1 MLTRLFRE
9 ILGRIFRSNVRSAST
24 DEAELT
30 RCFSDGNLGQAQSL
44 CDSILQIDS
53 KNPTAL
59 LIAGI
64 ISHRRGD
71 AASAVN
77 LLTRATQ
84 VSTDPQIE
92 LNLARVLRDLG
103 RDDDALRHYL
113 RALGADPGLFEAHLA
128 AGIIFFRKSDFA
140 RAESHFRAAVSIRPE
155 SAEAEN
161 WLTYLLDIEL
171 RFEELIAHQRRM
183 QRLLPN
189 DGRSIMLAL
198 LVPRHY
204 HSVEQIRDTR
214 ARLTREI
221 RDLLDGPP
229 LHVADPAQ
237 DIGVATF
244 SLAYHG
250 ENDRELQQLAAQ
262 LCRKAYQPKHS
273 APLERRRRGKI
284 RIGFF
289 SEHFNNHPIGRL
301 NLGLITHLS
310 RRDFELCVFSFARH
324 QDAIAQRIRAAADRY
339 IAFENEPLAT
349 IEAVVAKQELD
360 VLFYP
365 DIGMDPLAYFL
376 AYSRLAPVQCVT
388 WGHPVTTGID
398 TIDYFISA
406 DAIEPSDA
414 ADHYSEQ
421 LVRLPA
427 FFLPAYEKPP
437 LLTAVKSRE
446 QFGLRDDRHL
456 YICPQSLFKLHPD
469 FDWAI
474 GEILRRDPKGEVLLI
489 HDAYPMPAA
498 TLRERWR
505 RNFPDV
511 EERVKFMPRM
521 PWLDCLNLMAVS
533 DVMLDTFH
541 FGGGNTTYEG
551 LAMGTPIVTLPASYL
566 RGRFTLGCYLEMG
579 LNECVARTPQHYVD
593 LAVHLAQERDYRE
606 HVSRKIVATRDV
618 LFENVGAVRALD
630 DFLLRVC
637 PAGK

>member
-1 MLTRLFRE
+1 MLARLFRE
-9 ILGRIFRSNVRSAST
+9 ILGRISRPDIRSPST
-24 DEAELT
+24 AVAE
-30 RCFSDGNLGQAQSL
+30 
-44 CDSILQIDS
+44 
-53 KNPTAL
+53 
-59 LIAGI
+59 
-64 ISHRRGD
+64 
-71 AASAVN
+71 
-77 LLTRATQ
+77 LTRATQ
-84 VSTDPQIE
+84 VSTDPQFA
-92 LNLARVLRDLG
+92 LNLARALQDLG
-103 RDDDALRHYL
+103 RDDEALSHYL
-113 RALGADPGLFEAHLA
+113 RVLDADSGVFEAHLA
-128 AGIIFFRKSDFA
+128 VGIIFFRKSDFA
-140 RAESHFRAAVSIRPE
+140 RAESHFRAAVGIRPE

-171 RFEELIAHQRRM
+171 RFEELIAHQKHM
-183 QRLLPN
+183 QRRLPN

-250 ENDRELQQLAAQ
+250 ENDRELQQLVAQ
-262 LCRKAYQPKHS
+262 LCRKAYQPKHGV
-273 APLERRRRGKI
+273 PLERRQRGKI

-289 SEHFNNHPIGRL
+289 SEHLNNHPIGRL
-301 NLGLITHLS
+301 NQGLITRLS
-310 RRDFELCVFSFARH
+310 RQDFELCVFSFARH
-324 QDAIAQRIRAAADRY
+324 QDPVAQRVRAAADRY
-339 IAFENEPLAT
+339 LAFENEPLAR
-349 IEAVVAKQELD
+349 IEAVVAEQELD

-406 DAIEPSDA
+406 DAIEPPGA
-414 ADHYSEQ
+414 AGHYSEQ

-427 FFLPAYEKPP
+427 FFLPAYEQPP
-437 LLTAVKSRE
+437 PLTAVKSRE

-474 GEILRRDPKGEVLLI
+474 GEILRRDPNGEVLLI

-498 TLRERWR
+498 MLRERFR
-505 RNFPDV
+505 GNFPDV
-511 EERVKFMPRM
+511 EDRVKFMPRM

-541 FGGGNTTYEG
+541 FGGGNTSYEG
-551 LAMGTPIVTLPASYL
+551 LAMGTPIVTLPAPHL

-579 LNECVARTPQHYVD
+579 LDECIARTPQHYVD
-593 LAVHLAQERDYRE
+593 IAVQLARERDYRE

-618 LFENVGAVRALD
+618 LFENVGAVRALE